1 MHSITDLLT
10 ISDAPSTRDLSDD
23 HEFDRVITLGYYD
36 GMGYEKPAASTD
48 EHVFRDGPHDYPD
61 FKTAV
66 DTTREALANGQNTL
80 VHCQAGVSRSAA
92 VCSAVLAVENDILL
106 DDAFNQVKQARP
118 NVNPTPEL
126 WESAR
131 RYVREADSGTTA
143 FPDY

>member
-1 MHSITDLLT
+1 MHAITDQLT
-10 ISDAPSTRDLSDD
+10 ISDAPATRRLSDD

-36 GMGYEKPAASTD
+36 GMDYEKPSASTD
-48 EHVFRDGPHDYPD
+48 EHVFRDGPHDYTE

-66 DTTREALANGQNTL
+66 ETTRDALSNGENTL

-92 VCSAVLAVENDILL
+92 VCSAVLAVEEDIHL
-106 DDAFNQVKQARP
+106 DEAFARVKDARP

-131 RYVREADSGTTA
+131 RYVREAASGTTS
-143 FPDY
+143 FPNY